1 MLIMGTGVGS
11 AATLLLVCIAMMMD
25 VSQSGAPDNRGTLFI
40 VAFGENSGKSLD
52 TELFVTTSRTTTVNV
67 KVTAPLYTAQSI
79 NEQFTV
85 TSGYVKQLALDNDLR
100 MIGTSKSFKGV
111 QISADDDVIVY
122 GVNKEYYSCD
132 AYLALPI
139 DVLGDDYY
147 TVSWYPSSYHCQ
159 IDIIGVED
167 STTVKVKI
175 SSHIA
180 NDKVTFNGQS
190 YYSGDTLTTSLQKY
204 EVLQLQSYGDLS
216 GSRIQSNKPVGV
228 LGGNQRT
235 SIGSG
240 GSSDHIVEML
250 PHVGT
255 WGKTFVTCPIPLRTT
270 GDYFKFIASEDN
282 TQVTISGGYS
292 SSFTIAN
299 SGKFVQR
306 TIPSG
311 VYTKVVANKPIT
323 VYQFCLS
330 EQSSN
335 EESDPMLM
343 LIPPM
348 EQYGADYTFSTPK
361 YSYGSYS
368 SKFMFIVK
376 ESEKAGLLHNG
387 VAFPGSTIY
396 HSIAGTDYVAGYI
409 AIPEGSHVVR
419 HSSPISIFGG
429 YLYGQAKY
437 ETYGFPTGMR
447 MAPINEICVP
457 SATVVGDG
465 IDNDCDG
472 LIDEEL
478 CTTENQGRDD
488 DGDGVAEED
497 CATPSPI
504 NGNWATWASYGS
516 CSISCTASGSS
527 ASGTKTR
534 VRTCSDPTPKY
545 DGTQCTG
552 DSSQSASCTSSS
564 YCPINGGW
572 NNWGSWGSCSV
583 TCASGTQT
591 KTRAC
596 NNPSAAH
603 GGADCSGGTTTTKAC
618 TLSACPINGGYTSW
632 TSWATCSV
640 TCAGGSQGRTRSCT
654 NPAPQYNG
662 LSCSGAASDS
672 QSCNT
677 HNCPINGGYTSWT
690 SWGTCSVTCAG
701 GSQGRTRSCTNPAP
715 QYNGLSCSGASSDT
729 QSCNTLNCPIN
740 GGYTSWTSWATCSV
754 TCGGGTQGRTRSCTN
769 PAPQY
774 NGLSCSGAASDSQSC
789 NTHNCPINGGYT
801 SWSSWDTC
809 TVTCGGGTQD
819 RTRSCTN
826 PAPQYGGL
834 QCSGAASSQQS
845 CNTHHCPIDG
855 VWTSW
860 SGWGTCTV
868 TCGGGSQDRTRSCT
882 NPAPQYGGAN
892 CVGVTSETQ
901 GCNSQLCIIDGAWS
915 TWGSWGGC
923 STTCG
928 GGKYSRARTC
938 SDPRPQNGGLACSG
952 DSSEFGDCN
961 TNACPVASSGQYVQ
975 LCPSG
980 WFTCQGGS
988 VSCIDEAFVCDC
1000 EKDCD
1005 DGSDETTSYA
1015 TCDANVLAT
1024 CPSSAHMTAS
1034 FPLTTLLLTV
1044 VSIVTAWCV
1053 LKI

>member
-11 AATLLLVCIAMMMD
+11 AATLLLVCIALMMD

-40 VAFGENSGKSLD
+40 VAFGENSNKNLD

-67 KVTAPLYTAQSI
+67 HVTAPLYTAQSI

-85 TSGYVKQLALDNDLR
+85 TSGIVKQLALDNDLR
-100 MIGTSKSFKGV
+100 MFGTTKSFKGI

-147 TVSWYPSSYHCQ
+147 TVSWYPSSYKCQ

-167 STTVKVKI
+167 STTVNVKI

-180 NDKVTFNGQS
+180 SDKVTFNGQS

-204 EVLQLQSYGDLS
+204 EVLQLQSSGDLT

-235 SIGSG
+235 NIGSG

-282 TQVTISGGYS
+282 TQVKISGGYS
-292 SSFTIAN
+292 STFTIAN

-387 VAFPGSTIY
+387 VAFPGSTSY

-478 CTTENQGRDD
+478 CTTENQGQDD

-504 NGNWATWASYGS
+504 NGNWATWASYGT

-552 DSSQSASCTSSS
+552 DSSQSASCTSST

-591 KTRAC
+591 KSRAC

-603 GGADCSGGTTTTKAC
+603 GGADCSGGTTASQAC
-618 TLSACPINGGYTSW
+618 TLSA
-632 TSWATCSV
+632 
-640 TCAGGSQGRTRSCT
+640 
-654 NPAPQYNG
+654 
-662 LSCSGAASDS
+662 
-672 QSCNT
+672 
-677 HNCPINGGYTSWT
+677 
-690 SWGTCSVTCAG
+690 
-701 GSQGRTRSCTNPAP
+701 
-715 QYNGLSCSGASSDT
+715 
-729 QSCNTLNCPIN
+729 CPIN

-774 NGLSCSGAASDSQSC
+774 NGLSCSGSASDSQSC

-868 TCGGGSQDRTRSCT
+868 SCGGGSQDRTRSCT
-882 NPAPQYGGAN
+882 NPAPQYGGAD

-980 WFTCQGGS
+980 WFTCSGGS

-1005 DGSDETTSYA
+1005 DGSDETTTYA